1 MLAIYKKEM
10 RSYFITP
17 IGYVYIGI
25 FLAVSALLFSYTTLL
40 SSSYDTSTYF
50 IYLIIAFIVMLPLLT
65 MKLFAEEKKLRTEQ
79 LLLTAPISITAMVMG
94 KFFAAMTMFGGTM
107 LISCLNLI
115 PLYSIAFEERAAAE
129 LSGSYSSASE
139 HIGPASAEII
149 GCVIGI
155 LLLGAAFLAIG
166 IFVSSL
172 CENQLS
178 AAVITIG
185 VLLLMV
191 VLNLVNSAS
200 LIDSYIL
207 RSIIDWISVLS
218 RFSYFRAGV
227 FDIAALIYYLSLT
240 SVFLFLTVRVYEK
253 RRWS

>member
-17 IGYVYIGI
+17 IGYVYVGI
-25 FLAVSALLFSYTTLL
+25 FLAVAALLFSYTTLL
-40 SSSYDTSTYF
+40 SSSYDTSSYF
-50 IYLIIAFIVMLPLLT
+50 IYLIISFIVMLPLLT

-79 LLLTAPISITAMVMG
+79 LLLTAPISITSMVLG
-94 KFFAAMTMFGGTM
+94 KFFAALTLFAGTT

-115 PLYSIAFEERAAAE
+115 PLYVIAFEERAAAE
-129 LSGSYSSASE
+129 LSGNYSSASE
-139 HIGPASAEII
+139 HIGPASAEIVGCLI
-149 GCVIGI
+149 GV

-166 IFVSSL
+166 IFISSL

-191 VLNLVNSAS
+191 VLNFVNSAK
-200 LIDSYIL
+200 LIDSYVI
-207 RSIIDWISVLS
+207 RFIIDWVSVLS
-218 RFSYFRAGV
+218 RFTYFRAGV
-227 FDIAALIYYLSLT
+227 FDIASLIYYLSLT

>member
-1 MLAIYKKEM
+1 MFAIYKKEM
-10 RSYFITP
+10 RSYFISP
-17 IGYVYIGI
+17 VGFVYVGV
-25 FLAVSALLFSYTTLL
+25 FLAVAALLSCYSTLL
-40 SSSYDTSTYF
+40 SGSYKTSTYF
-50 IYLIIAFIVMLPLLT
+50 TLLIVAFIVMLPLLT

-79 LLLTAPISITAMVMG
+79 LLLTAPVSITAMVMG
-94 KFFAAMTMFGGTM
+94 KFFAAMTMFAGTT
-107 LISCLNLI
+107 LLSCLNFV
-115 PLYSIAFEERAAAE
+115 PLYIVSFEERAAAE
-129 LSGSYSSASE
+129 LSGSYSDATR
-139 HIGPASAEII
+139 HIGPATAEII

-155 LLLGAAFLAIG
+155 TLLGAAFLAIG
-166 IFVSSL
+166 LFISSL

-191 VLNLVNSAS
+191 VLNFVNTAE
-200 LIDSYIL
+200 LIDSYFIRFL
-207 RSIIDWISVLS
+207 IDWVCVLS
-218 RFSYFRAGV
+218 RYSYFSAGV

>member
-10 RSYFITP
+10 RSYFISP
-17 IGYVYIGI
+17 VGFVYIGV
-25 FLAVSALLFSYTTLL
+25 FLAVAALLSCYTTLL

-50 IYLIIAFIVMLPLLT
+50 TILIVAFIVMLPLLT

-79 LLLTAPISITAMVMG
+79 LLLTAPISITSMVMG
-94 KFFAAMTMFGGTM
+94 KFLAAMTMFVGTT
-107 LISCLNLI
+107 LLSCFNFI
-115 PLYSIAFEERAAAE
+115 PLYIIAFEERAAAE
-129 LSGSYSSASE
+129 LSGNYSAATQ
-139 HIGPASAEII
+139 HIGPATAQII

-155 LLLGAAFLAIG
+155 VLLGAAFLAIG
-166 IFVSSL
+166 LFVSSL

-178 AAVITIG
+178 AAVITIA

-191 VLNLVNSAS
+191 VLNFVNTSE
-200 LIDSYIL
+200 LIDNYLL
-207 RSIIDWISVLS
+207 RFLIDWVCVLS
-218 RFSYFRAGV
+218 RYSYFSAGI

>member
-17 IGYVYIGI
+17 IGFVYVGV

-40 SSSYDTSTYF
+40 SRSYDTSSYF

-79 LLLTAPISITAMVMG
+79 LLLTAPISITAMVTG

-115 PLYSIAFEERAAAE
+115 PLYVIAFEERAAAE
-129 LSGSYSSASE
+129 LSGSYSSTSK

-149 GCVIGI
+149 GCVVGI

-166 IFVSSL
+166 IFISSL

-200 LIDSYIL
+200 LIDNYVL